1 MTHTLVTFLGRGSD
15 GPGKGYHETTYQFPD
30 GARRRTRFFGL
41 ALAEHLR
48 PDRVVILGTS
58 GSMWG
63 VLVEH
68 VAADGEEAARIA
80 LMDGEMAGKV
90 DQSLLDRVAPVM
102 QRAAWPEIMPRI
114 MPFGRTDDEQHGI
127 LETVSQL
134 VERGDVSFDVTHG
147 FRHVGMVGMLSAFM
161 LERIGHLRVRSLWY
175 GALDMRDGDT
185 APVLRLDGLH
195 AIQRWISAL
204 DRFDA
209 SGDYGIFAPLL
220 EADGVAR
227 DKVRC
232 LEEAAFYER
241 ILNLSDA
248 ARRLQTFLKAIE
260 EPLPGAS
267 GLFQDQLKERLRWV
281 RGPDLAAQQR
291 QLADQYLG
299 RRDFVRSAVFAWE
312 ALVSGAC
319 AGFEWQRRE
328 TREAAAK
335 LVEKFGAP
343 DCDAACAD
351 AFQTIQRLRNALA
364 HGNPP
369 VEERFRALLASPE
382 RLHEALRGAIDRL
395 LPGPQACGV
404 GRQGGAGA

>member
-1 MTHTLVTFLGRGSD
+1 MNHTLVTFLGKERDGSWN
-15 GPGKGYHETTYQFPD
+15 GYRETTYQFPN
-30 GARRRTRFFGL
+30 GVRRTHSFFGL
-41 ALAEHLR
+41 ALAEHLQ
-48 PDRVVILGTS
+48 PDRVVILGTRA
-58 GSMWG
+58 SMWG

-68 VAADGEEAARIA
+68 VAAGGEEAARIA
-80 LMDGEMAGKV
+80 LIDAEAAGQV
-90 DQSLLDRVAPVM
+90 DQLLLDRVAPVM
-102 QRAAWPEIMPRI
+102 QRAAWPEIVPRLI
-114 MPFGRTDDEQHGI
+114 PLGRTGGEQHGI

-134 VERGDVSFDVTHG
+134 VASGNVSFDVTHG
-147 FRHVGMVGMLSAFM
+147 FRHMGMVGMLSAFM
-161 LERIGHLRVRSLWY
+161 LERTGRLRVHSLWY
-175 GALDMRDGDT
+175 GALDMTTNDIT
-185 APVLRLDGLH
+185 PVLRLDGLH

-209 SGDYGIFAPLL
+209 SGDYGIFASLL
-220 EADGVAR
+220 EADGVAQ

-248 ARRLQTFLKAIE
+248 AQKLRTFLKAID

-267 GLFQDQLKERLRWV
+267 RLFQDQLKERLRWV

-299 RRDFVRSAVFAWE
+299 RGDYVRAAVFAWE

-335 LVEKFGAP
+335 AIDEKFSAP
-343 DCDAACAD
+343 DCDALCAD
-351 AFQTIQRLRNALA
+351 AFQTIRRLRNALA

-369 VEERFRALLASPE
+369 TDDRFRKMLASPE
-382 RLHEALRGAIDRL
+382 ALHGALRRAIDRL
-395 LPGPQACGV
+395 LPGPQACGAD
-404 GRQGGAGA
+404 R